1 MADMWQ
7 IHSTWC
13 SKMLQGRA
21 GRRCFLSIGIQ
32 DYAFRPLKHAEKDAE
47 ILAFKFQTRGLA
59 ENSWESFET
68 LQLFGIHYWY
78 PLTTVIYGFFA
89 LPMLFPFLDKT
100 WLIPYNVLY
109 MLSILL
115 SFFSCTM
122 SLWVLALVPCPA
134 TWKARHVNYFLC
146 FLALSS

>member
-78 PLTTVIYGFFA
+78 PLTTVIYGSR
-89 LPMLFPFLDKT
+89 L
-100 WLIPYNVLY
+100 YYESVLWVCE
-109 MLSILL
+109 SWL
-115 SFFSCTM
+115 SFPALQHGKPVMWTIFCAFWRCRVRQLSHEDGMQFAEPRCAWPTD
-122 SLWVLALVPCPA
+122 SGLW
-134 TWKARHVNYFLC
+134 
-146 FLALSS
+146 